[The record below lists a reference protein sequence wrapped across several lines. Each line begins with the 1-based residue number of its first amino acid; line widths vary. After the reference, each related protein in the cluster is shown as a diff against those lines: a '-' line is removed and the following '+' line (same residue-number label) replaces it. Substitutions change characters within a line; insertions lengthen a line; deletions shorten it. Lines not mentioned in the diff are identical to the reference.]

1 MSDAIDVL
9 WDSREPEDASLVA
22 SVVRWGGALLA
33 AADAPDRG
41 LSIVLTDDLSIQVLN
56 LQWRQLDE
64 PTDVL
69 SFPMDEGEA
78 FAAPTSPEHV
88 SPLGDVVISLE
99 TAARQAPGHDYT
111 LLDEVRFLLVHGV
124 CHLLGHDHGEPE
136 EAARMREAERRL
148 LAAIAP
154 DQRRPETPY

>member
-1 MSDAIDVL
+1 MSEAIDVL
-9 WDSREPEDASLVA
+9 WDSSEPEDTALIDAVSG
-22 SVVRWGGALLA
+22 WGNALLA
-33 AADAPDRG
+33 AADASNRG
-41 LSIVLTDDLSIQVLN
+41 LSIVLTDDRVIRTLN

-69 SFPMDEGEA
+69 SFPMDEGET
-78 FAAPTSPEHV
+78 FTAPNSPDHV

-99 TAARQAPGHDYT
+99 TAARQAPKHDYT
-111 LLDEVRFLLVHGV
+111 LMDEVRFLLVHGV

-154 DQRRPETPY
+154 EQRRPETPY